1 MEDSLVENRDILTH
15 MNEVYEEREH
25 IYEEREKEYKRHRKL
40 LSDLTENAK
49 KKLKEVSDTKKEL
62 DEKGKTLEQKAAL
75 LDERE
80 KNIKNSFAQLEE
92 TKQNMEVEKQ
102 TFENEKN
109 RSISELRFQKEQ
121 LKNEQI
127 KVQQLQEELQ
137 TQLTI
142 LGIFDE
148 VSVENPLEYLKNTLS
163 LADSAENVTE
173 LQEENVKL
181 MTELD
186 ELRKSYSSLQKE
198 LKEKE
203 EERNKLVSMFAK
215 SYSNENQNLKADEEI
230 EGEIESSKEDW
241 IEHIEDRQVNENE
254 EIYEELTSEVL
265 KRYITKNEP
274 RCSDLEIKHAESG
287 EQLHFN
293 VNDKKY
299 VFAFEESPF
308 FEISVHRK
316 NSSRLKKIIAHYN
329 KMYEDVKFTF
339 ENERVYA
346 TAHFDKTTQ
355 MKELMDKV
363 WKISQHFE

>member
-40 LSDLTENAK
+40 LSDLTENVK

-62 DEKGKTLEQKAAL
+62 DEKGKTLDQKAAL
-75 LDERE
+75 LDEQE
-80 KNIKNSFAQLEE
+80 KNIKNSFAQLEQ
-92 TKQNMEVEKQ
+92 TKQNMEVEKH
-102 TFENEKN
+102 TFEDEKN
-109 RSISELRFQKEQ
+109 RSISELRYQKEQ

-127 KVQQLQEELQ
+127 KVQQLREELQ

-148 VSVENPLEYLKNTLS
+148 VSVENPLEYLKKTLS
-163 LADSAENVTE
+163 NADSTNGVTE

-181 MTELD
+181 MSELD
-186 ELRKSYSSLQKE
+186 ELRKSYSSLEKE

-203 EERNKLVSMFAK
+203 EERKRLVSRFAK
-215 SYSNENQNLKADEEI
+215 SYSNENQNLKSDNDIEEVV
-230 EGEIESSKEDW
+230 EPTKEDW
-241 IEHIEDRQVNENE
+241 VEHLEEREENG

-274 RCSDLEIKHAESG
+274 RCSDLEIKHSASG

-308 FEISVHRK
+308 FEISVYRK

-329 KMYEDVKFTF
+329 EMYEDVKFTF